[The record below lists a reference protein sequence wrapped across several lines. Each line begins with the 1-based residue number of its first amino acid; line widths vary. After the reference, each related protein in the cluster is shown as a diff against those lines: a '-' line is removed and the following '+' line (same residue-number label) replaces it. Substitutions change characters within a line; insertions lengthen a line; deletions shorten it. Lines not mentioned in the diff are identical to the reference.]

1 MLTNPNKVV
10 MLRTNQSLENSYNK
24 TISVIESCK
33 TKNQLEGASRM
44 VKNFKELYG
53 RVGYPK
59 ILLYNLDRT
68 IKHKYFR
75 VTKRHPLK

>member
-1 MLTNPNKVV
+1 MQHPKPP
-10 MLRTNQSLENSYNK
+10 QLENSYHK

-53 RVGYPK
+53 RVGYPRV
-59 ILLYNLDRT
+59 LSYSLDREL
-68 IKHKYFR
+68 
-75 VTKRHPLK
+75 KRKEL